1 MTVKIVTDSG
11 ADLPLDLAREL
22 GITVVPVYL
31 RFGDKVYRDGVDIGP
46 DEFYAKLMSSSV
58 LPSTSAP
65 SAGDFAQVY
74 SDVASSTD
82 EIVSI
87 HITRR
92 HSTTYDTA
100 LLGSKMMDNARCRI
114 EVIDSE
120 GVTMWQGLVVLAAAR
135 AAEAGCEL
143 HDVVKKVQE
152 TIRQMR
158 ALALLDTVKYIA
170 KGGRIG
176 NAFSKVESI
185 LNLKALLTLRNGV
198 LRPAG
203 LARNRN
209 KGIGRLREFIRSAL
223 HIEELAIIYST
234 TPDDARKLAADTV
247 NLLPN
252 LVPKIVRLGP
262 ALGVHAGPGAII
274 VIVRQRD

>member
-22 GITVVPVYL
+22 DITVVPVYL
-31 RFGDKVYRDGVDIGP
+31 RFADKVYRDGVDIGP
-46 DEFYAKLMSSSV
+46 DEFYAKLISSPV

-65 SAGDFAQVY
+65 SAGDFAQAY
-74 SDVASSTD
+74 RDVAAGTD

-92 HSTTYDTA
+92 HSATYDAA
-100 LLGSKMMDNARCRI
+100 LLGREMMEKARDRI

-135 AAEAGCEL
+135 AAEASY
-143 HDVVKKVQE
+143 DRYQVVKTAQD

-158 ALALLDTVKYIA
+158 ALALLDTIKYITR
-170 KGGRIG
+170 GGRVG
-176 NAFSKVESI
+176 NVFSRVESV
-185 LNLKALLTLRNGV
+185 LNLKALLTLRGGV
-198 LRPAG
+198 LRPLG
-203 LARNRN
+203 LARNRS
-209 KGIGRLREFIRSAL
+209 KGIGRIREFIKSAL
-223 HIEELAIIYST
+223 HIEELAIVYST
-234 TPDDARKLAADTV
+234 TQDDAQKLSDYTIS
-247 NLLPN
+247 LFPHI
-252 LVPKIVRLGP
+252 VPHIVRLGP

-274 VIVRQRD
+274 AVMR